1 MNSIILSYDSKFGN
15 VIDYDGIARLSNKPV
30 AFHGT
35 DTWSEKFIDYYFFFD
50 SELSIPSTSD
60 RAKYR
65 ELKETQ
71 LRHCIPYNDK
81 FFDYITKKHYN
92 TLEEWAADNGKS
104 LDNICYGRA
113 DIHFR
118 TNEPS
123 RPGWWTKKP
132 FIHFVTLSQLM
143 KVLMPTS
150 DNTQIVYEND
160 ISCIQEV
167 NIPTNDK
174 IDDILRQIDA
184 IRASLEALRTV

>member
-15 VIDYDGIARLSNKPV
+15 VVDFDDIARMNNTHPWNEADS
-30 AFHGT
+30 
-35 DTWSEKFIDYYFFFD
+35 WSYTQNDYYFFFD
-50 SELSIPSTSD
+50 SELEILSTSD
-60 RAKYR
+60 RKIYSR
-65 ELKETQ
+65 LKETQ
-71 LRHCIPYNDK
+71 LRHCIPYNGK
-81 FFDYITKKHYN
+81 FFDYIAKKEYA

-118 TNEPS
+118 TNDPS
-123 RPGWWTKKP
+123 RPEWWHKKP
-132 FIHFVTLSQLM
+132 FVHFVTLSQLM

-160 ISCIQEV
+160 MTCIQEV

-174 IDDILRQIDA
+174 LDDILRQIDA